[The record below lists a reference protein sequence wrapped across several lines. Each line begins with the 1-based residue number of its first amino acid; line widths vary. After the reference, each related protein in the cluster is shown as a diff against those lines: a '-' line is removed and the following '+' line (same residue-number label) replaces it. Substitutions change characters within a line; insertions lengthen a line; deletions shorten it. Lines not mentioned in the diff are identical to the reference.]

1 MKQEN
6 QSYKP
11 SDLQRPAFL
20 DITLGV
26 CNNDKDLIDV
36 SPIANSNC

>member
-1 MKQEN
+1 MKQKKK
-6 QSYKP
+6 SYTP
-11 SDLQRPAFL
+11 TDLQRPAFL

-26 CNNDKDLIDV
+26 CNNDQDLIDV